1 MNIPKKQDTVNQLF
15 STASKNQRM
24 GIVPIDRSRLA
35 EQTDTNKNLKMCTQS
50 EKNWLTV
57 SSSNPNPHGLVLSY
71 TVIF

>member
-1 MNIPKKQDTVNQLF
+1 MTHNEYLKKQVT
-15 STASKNQRM
+15 
-24 GIVPIDRSRLA
+24 A

-71 TVIF
+71 TVLF